1 MKRAAIG
8 VRTHSGWAA
17 VVAVSGEPG
26 SVQVLDRRR
35 IVIADPIGAGANQPY
50 HFAEKLEIRA
60 AEKHLSRCSTVSERL
75 ALAAFRDVA
84 KELNGRDYEV
94 AGAAILLA
102 SGRPL
107 PALPVILASH
117 ALIHTAEGEFF
128 RQAVRQACEH
138 LGICVTGIRERE
150 LGAPSVLQ
158 LEIANLGKT
167 VGPPWT
173 QDQKTAAL
181 AALMVLSDHS

>member
-8 VRTHSGWAA
+8 VRAHSGWAA
-17 VVAVSGEPG
+17 LVVVSGKPG

-35 IVIADPIGAGANQPY
+35 IVIADTHSPGANQPY
-50 HFAEKLEIRA
+50 HFAERLELPA
-60 AEKHLSRCSTVSERL
+60 AEKHLAGCAAVSERL
-75 ALAAFRDVA
+75 ASAALHDVLQ
-84 KELNGRDYEV
+84 ELDGYEV
-94 AGAAILLA
+94 ADAAILLA

-107 PALPVILASH
+107 PSLADILASH

-128 RQAVRQACEH
+128 RQVVRQACERI
-138 LGICVTGIRERE
+138 GIRVTGIRERD
-150 LGAPSVLQ
+150 LGGSSALQ
-158 LEIANLGKT
+158 SEIANLGKI

-181 AALMVLSDHS
+181 AAMMVL

>member
-8 VRTHSGWAA
+8 VRAHSGWAA
-17 VVAVSGEPG
+17 LVAVSGKPG

-35 IVIADPIGAGANQPY
+35 IVIADPTRPGANQPY
-50 HFAEKLEIRA
+50 HFAEKLELRA
-60 AEKHLSRCSTVSERL
+60 AEKHLTSCTAISEQL
-75 ALAAFRDVA
+75 ALAAFRDVVKA
-84 KELNGRDYEV
+84 LNGYEV

-107 PALPVILASH
+107 PSLPDILASH

-128 RQAVRQACEH
+128 RQIVRQACEH
-138 LGICVTGIRERE
+138 LGISVTGLRERE
-150 LGAPSVLQ
+150 LGAGSALQ
-158 LEIANLGKT
+158 SEIAKLGKT

-173 QDQKTAAL
+173 QDQKLAAL
-181 AALMVLSDHS
+181 AAMMLLSDHS

>member
-8 VRTHSGWAA
+8 VRAHSGWAA
-17 VVAVSGEPG
+17 LVAVTGKPG
-26 SVQVLDRRR
+26 AVQVLDRRR
-35 IVIADPIGAGANQPY
+35 IVIADTQSSGTNQPY
-50 HFAEKLEIRA
+50 HFAEKLELRA
-60 AEKHLSRCSTVSERL
+60 AEKHLASCAAVSERL
-75 ALAAFRDVA
+75 ALVALRDVVQG
-84 KELNGRDYEV
+84 LNGYEI

-107 PALPVILASH
+107 PLLPNILASH

-128 RQAVRQACEH
+128 RQIVRQACER
-138 LGICVTGIRERE
+138 LGIRVTGIRERD
-150 LGAPSVLQ
+150 LGEGSALQ
-158 LEIANLGKT
+158 SEIAGLGKI

-181 AALMVLSDHS
+181 AAMIVLADYNAQ